1 MTVGACGLAGALAG
15 QGVILYLCLKRNAGE
30 MFMAQHD
37 TVGSRIRKNREGQGI
52 SRGQLAEDTG
62 LTEVFLEALE
72 EDDVYPSIG
81 PLQRVARALGVR
93 LGTFMDDKITQDPII
108 SRAGE
113 RTADLTMHKA
123 RNSRAELVYH
133 SLGKGKSDRNME
145 PFYIEI
151 LPDEKGVEHRL
162 SSHQGEEFILVTK
175 GRLLV
180 IYGRG
185 EHILEVG
192 DTVYYNSIVPHH
204 VGAYGDESAEIVAV
218 IYYP

>member
-1 MTVGACGLAGALAG
+1 MKKRDTLGARMR
-15 QGVILYLCLKRNAGE
+15 IYREKRE
-30 MFMAQHD
+30 
-37 TVGSRIRKNREGQGI
+37 I
-52 SRGQLAEDTG
+52 SRAQLAEDTG
-62 LTEVFLEALE
+62 LTEAFLESLE

-81 PLQRVARALGVR
+81 PLQKVARALGVR

-108 SRAGE
+108 SRVGE
-113 RTADLTMHKA
+113 RTTDLSMHKA

-151 LPDEKGVEHRL
+151 MPDEKDAEHKL
-162 SSHQGEEFILVTK
+162 SSHQGEEFILVMK

-180 IYGRG
+180 IYGRE
-185 EHILEVG
+185 EHVLEVG
-192 DTVYYNSIVPHH
+192 DTVYYNSVVPHH
-204 VGAYGDESAEIVAV
+204 VGAYGDEPAEIVAV

>member
-1 MTVGACGLAGALAG
+1 M
-15 QGVILYLCLKRNAGE
+15 KK
-30 MFMAQHD
+30 HD
-37 TVGSRIRKNREGQGI
+37 TLGSRVQKYREGRAV
-52 SRGQLAEDTG
+52 SRAQLAEDTG
-62 LTEVFLEALE
+62 LTEAFLESLE

-81 PLQRVARALGVR
+81 PLQKVARALGVR

-108 SRAGE
+108 SRAGD

-151 LPDEKGVEHRL
+151 MPDEKGAEHKL
-162 SSHQGEEFILVTK
+162 SSHQGEEFILVTR

-180 IYGRG
+180 VYGRE
-185 EHILEVG
+185 EHILEAG
-192 DTVYYNSIVPHH
+192 DTVYYNSVVPHH
-204 VGAYGDESAEIVAV
+204 VGAYGDAPAEIVAV

>member
-1 MTVGACGLAGALAG
+1 M
-15 QGVILYLCLKRNAGE
+15 KRN
-30 MFMAQHD
+30 D
-37 TVGSRIRKNREGQGI
+37 TIGARIRKYREGREI
-52 SRGQLAEDTG
+52 SRAHLAENTG
-62 LTEVFLEALE
+62 LTEAFLKSLE

-81 PLQRVARALGVR
+81 PLQKVARALGVR

-108 SRAGE
+108 SRAGD
-113 RTADLTMHKA
+113 RTVDLTMHKA

-151 LPDEKGVEHRL
+151 MPDEKGADHKP

-180 IYGRG
+180 VYGH
-185 EHILEVG
+185 EKHILEPG
-192 DTVYYNSIVPHH
+192 DTVYYNSVVPHH
-204 VGAYGDESAEIVAV
+204 VGAYGKEPAEIVAV

>member
-1 MTVGACGLAGALAG
+1 M
-15 QGVILYLCLKRNAGE
+15 KKN
-30 MFMAQHD
+30 D
-37 TVGSRIRKNREGQGI
+37 TLGSRIRKYREGREL
-52 SRGQLAEDTG
+52 SRSDLAEHTG
-62 LTEVFLEALE
+62 LTETFLESLE

-81 PLQRVARALGVR
+81 PLQKVAQALGVR
-93 LGTFMDDKITQDPII
+93 LGTFMDDEITRDPII

-123 RNSRAELVYH
+123 RNSRTAFVYH

-151 LPDEKGVEHRL
+151 MPDEKDAEHKL

-180 IYGRG
+180 VYGRE
-185 EHILEVG
+185 EHILETG
-192 DTVYYNSIVPHH
+192 DTVYYNSVVPHH
-204 VGAYGDESAEIVAV
+204 VGAYGDEPAEIVAV
-218 IYYP
+218 IYHP

>member
-1 MTVGACGLAGALAG
+1 MKKRDTLGA
-15 QGVILYLCLKRNAGE
+15 R
-30 MFMAQHD
+30 M
-37 TVGSRIRKNREGQGI
+37 RKYREQREI
-52 SRGQLAEDTG
+52 SRAQLAEDTG
-62 LTEVFLEALE
+62 LTEAFLESLE

-81 PLQRVARALGVR
+81 PLQKVARAFGVR
-93 LGTFMDDKITQDPII
+93 LGTFMDDKITRDPII

-113 RTADLTMHKA
+113 RTTDLTMHKA

-151 LPDEKGVEHRL
+151 MPDEKDAEHKL
-162 SSHQGEEFILVTK
+162 SSHQGEEFILVMK

-180 IYGRG
+180 IYGRE
-185 EHILEVG
+185 EHVLEAG
-192 DTVYYNSIVPHH
+192 DTVYYNSVVPHH
-204 VGAYGDESAEIVAV
+204 VGAYGDEPAEIVAV